1 MKRNLW
7 ENNMS
12 ENNSKKKITV
22 IIAALAFAAVSL
34 IAAFVAAPLI
44 KGMTPRGKVSDKAS
58 EAYLKLLSDNSVTDS
73 PVGFD
78 NLKSASFAVT
88 TGEDSLE
95 TIELGYKKDT
105 VIEMYD
111 TVYYTV
117 SGMTDSEF
125 EDFDGTV
132 RNRCEAIANEK
143 YCSYDIKNENGIYTL
158 TMHFFALDNAQNVND
173 LITLG
178 IISNYSKRDSDTVSF
193 SDTETSLIRIGFIKR

>member
-1 MKRNLW
+1 
-7 ENNMS
+7 MS

-44 KGMTPRGKVSDKAS
+44 KEMNPRGKVSDKAS

-78 NLKSASFAVT
+78 KLKSASFAVT

-125 EDFDGTV
+125 DPCRTV

-193 SDTETSLIRIGFIKR
+193 SDTETNLIRMGFIKR

>member
-78 NLKSASFAVT
+78 NLKTPYTTLSAV
-88 TGEDSLE
+88 
-95 TIELGYKKDT
+95 
-105 VIEMYD
+105 
-111 TVYYTV
+111 
-117 SGMTDSEF
+117 
-125 EDFDGTV
+125 
-132 RNRCEAIANEK
+132 
-143 YCSYDIKNENGIYTL
+143 
-158 TMHFFALDNAQNVND
+158 
-173 LITLG
+173 
-178 IISNYSKRDSDTVSF
+178 
-193 SDTETSLIRIGFIKR
+193 